1 MVMVVVCG
9 CCCFLLRSALLAIKT
24 AAKLG
29 AAESAEFPRESRDP
43 EASVMAGH

>member
-1 MVMVVVCG
+1 MVMMVVCG

-29 AAESAEFPRESRDP
+29 AAESAAFPRESRDL
-43 EASVMAGH
+43 AADVIAGH